1 MAQSPRPRRS
11 IVATRHPPF
20 VHNRSANPSSATEL
34 HAATSPMW
42 STVGVDGSRRFGRQ
56 QLAWNANLA
65 VARELDLLCPIA
77 WLANRREDPAR
88 QGFNARH
95 LDAKDGANAL
105 ARVVYRGRPVVSESP
120 RPSAASATA
129 LFRRRTMSS
138 RILSACRVNKF
149 DPVTQRAD
157 TRVRPPRRSRR
168 VTVIGCMP
176 SQFSI
181 GIRPFGGVS
190 PRLRWGLQP
199 L

>member
-11 IVATRHPPF
+11 ICG
-20 VHNRSANPSSATEL
+20 
-34 HAATSPMW
+34 HAASALCTQPLGKSVLGDRAPR
-42 STVGVDGSRRFGRQ
+42 RRFADVEHRRRRRIRRVGRQ
-56 QLAWNANLA
+56 QPAWNANLA

-157 TRVRPPRRSRR
+157 TRVRGRRDGRDVSR
-168 VTVIGCMP
+168 
-176 SQFSI
+176 
-181 GIRPFGGVS
+181 
-190 PRLRWGLQP
+190 
-199 L
+199 

>member
-65 VARELDLLCPIA
+65 VARELDLPCLDS
-77 WLANRREDPAR
+77 LAC
-88 QGFNARH
+88 QSS
-95 LDAKDGANAL
+95 
-105 ARVVYRGRPVVSESP
+105 RGPGSP
-120 RPSAASATA
+120 RVHAARSY
-129 LFRRRTMSS
+129 S
-138 RILSACRVNKF
+138 RK
-149 DPVTQRAD
+149 
-157 TRVRPPRRSRR
+157 RPPRRSRR

-176 SQFSI
+176 SQVSI
-181 GIRPFGGVS
+181 GIRPFGGLS
-190 PRLRWGLQP
+190 PRLRWGLKP
-199 L
+199 FWRTRWSTT